1 MYFGKSGII
10 NVSLEKLTLVMSQ
23 KVNFIYRLEGRDI
36 SEGFDVFELSPIL
49 LAVGELIK
57 ESNKIL
63 NPGGRDLAVNVK
75 PLQKGSFIVDIILFS
90 QNNFQQ
96 IINFV
101 NGDNVKEIKELLE
114 WIGMISTDVIT
125 AGGSLFWLI
134 KKLNGKPKVVEQIK
148 PNEVRYTGEDGNTYT
163 VNTKVHQLF
172 SNCKIQN
179 FIYNAY
185 GKPLESQNV
194 DNIECYIQGEQ
205 EKTKEVFEKE
215 MVKSLKNYSEAQLPS
230 LVAEEE
236 IINSTD
242 VFVSPKRGSFDADP
256 RQWSFRLGGSGEQ
269 ILKATIK
276 DEKFLDKYKNNQ
288 IRLHYTDV
296 LKVRLI
302 QKLKKIDG
310 TINMDATVNEIEKVL
325 EYHPSLRPI
334 QTQLAPPE
342 DDDIE

>member
-1 MYFGKSGII
+1 
-10 NVSLEKLTLVMSQ
+10 
-23 KVNFIYRLEGRDI
+23 
-36 SEGFDVFELSPIL
+36 
-49 LAVGELIK
+49 LIK

-63 NPGGRDLAVNVK
+63 NPGGRDLAINVK
-75 PLQKGSFIVDIILFS
+75 PFQKGSFIVDIVLFS

-101 NGDNVKEIKELLE
+101 NGENVKEIKELLE
-114 WIGMISTDVIT
+114 WIGIIS
-125 AGGSLFWLI
+125 GSSASLVWLI

-172 SNCKIQN
+172 SNTKIQN

-194 DNIECYIQGEQ
+194 DNIECYLQDEHD
-205 EKTKEVFEKE
+205 KTKEVFEKE
-215 MVKSLKNYSEAQLPS
+215 IVKSLKNYSEAQLPS

-276 DEKFLDKYKNNQ
+276 DEIFLDKYRNNQ

-310 TINMDATVNEIEKVL
+310 AINMDATVNEIEKVL
-325 EYHPSLRPI
+325 EYHPSSRPV
-334 QTQLAPPE
+334 QTQLVPTK
-342 DDDIE
+342 DDDVE